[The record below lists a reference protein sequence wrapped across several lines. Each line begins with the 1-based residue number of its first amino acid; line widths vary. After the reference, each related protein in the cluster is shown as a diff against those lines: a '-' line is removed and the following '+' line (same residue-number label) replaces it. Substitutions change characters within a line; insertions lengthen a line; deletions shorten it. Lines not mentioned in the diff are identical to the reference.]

1 MLQLRKNSLSRT
13 ASHNTKH
20 EKKYF
25 QRERNYNGKVS
36 SCTELK
42 NGFKTK
48 HQRHTKVRPK
58 LRSKFIVNFFGV
70 LL

>member
-42 NGFKTK
+42 KKKRNKECSETV
-48 HQRHTKVRPK
+48 QY
-58 LRSKFIVNFFGV
+58 FI
-70 LL
+70 